1 MVVLIDGVDL
11 RVGADFRE
19 FFLLFFLLLFLLAG
33 IGALETSIVNF
44 VDLRHGFHHALGAG
58 GSARRGVT
66 FGMDTPG
73 RRKSYQA
80 EPDGA
85 RVLWCYGQ
93 SQNPHPVASRD
104 KDGAPSGIF
113 RLTVLG
119 SVSKS

>member
-1 MVVLIDGVDL
+1 MVLIGGVDL

-33 IGALETSIVNF
+33 IGALQTSIINF
-44 VDLRHGFHHALGAG
+44 VDVQYRFHRALGAG
-58 GSARRGVT
+58 GSARREVT

-93 SQNPHPVASRD
+93 SQNPP
-104 KDGAPSGIF
+104 
-113 RLTVLG
+113 
-119 SVSKS
+119 